1 MSSNHLVFSEAM
13 LACGEY
19 NLFSFKNQPHVH
31 CWIYFYLYPTIEVI
45 GRVYW
50 VYKYREAPLTVLGGF
65 VKRLDYTLVNQHGWP
80 LRDILAPSHIQ
91 KNLNLLKVIGKNK

>member
-45 GRVYW
+45 GRLYW
-50 VYKYREAPLTVLGGF
+50 VYKYREAPLTVLGRF
-65 VKRLDYTLVNQHGWP
+65 VQHGWP
-80 LRDILAPSHIQ
+80 LRDILVNIDVTS
-91 KNLNLLKVIGKNK
+91 KCG